1 MEIKEITNANYF
13 ETITDIIQNRK
24 ETFVYGVADDYVV
37 LKGNNVINDEYCKEH
52 NLSVYNSKNMGGA
65 IIIGAGDV
73 EFDIFRYDGWEDG
86 EYYSSK
92 ILLFLKT
99 KINNI
104 SIENNDF
111 LIDGKYKVGSF
122 SSVNLGDGFI
132 YTGFHFSLNVN
143 LEYIKNICT
152 KPMNKIPKGLN
163 EYGITTEKIKSFVED
178 FIKNT
183 IGDIC

>member
-1 MEIKEITNANYF
+1 MEIREITNANYF

-152 KPMNKIPKGLN
+152 KPMNKIPKGLS
-163 EYGITTEKIKSFVED
+163 EFGITTDEIKEFI
-178 FIKNT
+178 IKNT
-183 IGDIC
+183 IGDICQ